1 MTRTDRWTVAAVLAL
16 AALLRLDALGRAP
29 LDASEAA
36 HAWRALRLASGGD
49 ASADGLTSPSTAAA
63 QALVFAFLGADD
75 ALARAPS
82 AACGLALVLVP
93 LVAWSALGRV
103 RALVLCALLALD
115 VRLVEWTRRATGEA
129 AAALGAALVAACLL
143 RWATAARRRAD
154 EGRAW
159 ATATAVATGFLLT
172 AGPAAWGLLPPLAVV
187 AWRLRPWDAADV
199 RPGRLLAATV
209 AAAIACSTAGL
220 LAIPWASAISA
231 SLTEALAGGWS
242 GARASSGAASPTLV
256 AAAVGLAAVP
266 GRRVL
271 VYAIALAWGVLV
283 AGSGASGLALTLA
296 CVACAADGL
305 GTMAETRVRTWR
317 ALTALAA
324 AALVVLALRGRAFVP
339 RPEDLALRQLAAD
352 AAAIAVERGH
362 AEGEM
367 PLVIVGDPP
376 DARIAWALRDLRSVE
391 WVPVLP
397 AGRSVSPLLVA
408 REGTTGTPLAYVR
421 RTYGTGPDGVALW
434 VPRAP

>member
-1 MTRTDRWTVAAVLAL
+1 MTRADRWVVAAVLAL

-36 HAWRALRLASGGD
+36 HAWRALRLATGGD
-49 ASADGLTSPSTAAA
+49 ASVDGITSPSTAAA
-63 QALVFAFLGADD
+63 QALVFSFVGADD
-75 ALARAPS
+75 GLARAPS

-103 RALVLCALLALD
+103 RALVLCALFALD
-115 VRLVEWTRRATGEA
+115 VPLVLWSRRATGEA

-159 ATATAVATGFLLT
+159 AIATAVATGFLLT
-172 AGPAAWGLLPPLAVV
+172 TGPAAWGLLPPLAVV

-231 SLTEALAGGWS
+231 SLTAALAGEPAGL
-242 GARASSGAASPTLV
+242 GAAWSAV
-256 AAAVGLAAVP
+256 ALAALAVLGLGAVP
-266 GRRVL
+266 GRRALAYAV
-271 VYAIALAWGVLV
+271 AIAWGAVV
-283 AGSGASGLALTLA
+283 ATGGCGLALTLA
-296 CVACAADGL
+296 CAACAADGL
-305 GTMAETRVRTWR
+305 GTLAEARPR
-317 ALTALAA
+317 AGYALAA
-324 AALVVLALRGRAFVP
+324 LAALVLVVLALRDRPLVP
-339 RPEDLALRQLAAD
+339 RPEEVALRQLAAD
-352 AAAIAVERGH
+352 AGTIAVERGH
-362 AEGEM
+362 AAGQM

-376 DARIAWALRDLRSVE
+376 DARIGWALRDLRSVE
-391 WVPVLP
+391 WAPVLP
-397 AGRSVSPLLVA
+397 AGRSRAPLLVA
-408 REGTTGTPLAYVR
+408 REGTTGTPPAYAR

-434 VPRAP
+434 VPHAP